1 MNASW
6 HPACFRCNMCG
17 KELADL
23 GFIKHGNQ
31 ALCHDCNARIRL
43 QGTGR
48 YMCHKCQY
56 VPADEGVVCHLCVR
70 GGGRV
75 GLLVE
80 EKIRENVAISYCRCC

>member
-6 HPACFRCNMCG
+6 HPACFRCNMCN

-48 YMCHKCQY
+48 YMCHKCQSVGGEIIY
-56 VPADEGVVCHLCVR
+56 RGECRAPADTCATSASQLEGN
-70 GGGRV
+70 
-75 GLLVE
+75 
-80 EKIRENVAISYCRCC
+80 I